1 MIYLKTIRKPYLAF
15 FLSSILLVVSCTNNT
30 TGIEENFEEY
40 NLSTFIT
47 EQIEISKE
55 LSESLVNEN
64 NIDLEFLNEQTES
77 FDVNEIESILERANF
92 NDSKRV
98 TNLLS
103 EMHANGQ
110 KLMQSNPEYSELT
123 ENELNELIEVEI
135 YNQGDKAILFQKS
148 MGPCEDQKDT
158 AEYRCER
165 NWVISMAT
173 IIAVSVATF
182 GTGYIAS
189 AVATGIFAN
198 CMNEAQSDYEN
209 CVG

>member
-148 MGPCEDQKDT
+148 RVLMQKVLIKLF
-158 AEYRCER
+158 YS
-165 NWVISMAT
+165 NLY
-173 IIAVSVATF
+173 F
-182 GTGYIAS
+182 YIY
-189 AVATGIFAN
+189 F
-198 CMNEAQSDYEN
+198 
-209 CVG
+209 